1 MVKSILTESPNYN
14 WKNLLWYREKNHFTS
29 YFKKNKHIYKFFEFW
44 KQNCFLNLF
53 TSIKNKN
60 ENFKICTLD
69 VKKRN
74 WNKYIS
80 NITIGV
86 CQLCLEWHWYKTSAW
101 RLLLFR
107 GQREREKELERE
119 RGRMRKKR
127 KGKER
132 KKQSVCDRRFMWL
145 PFAIRSKTLDMFH
158 LPIPQNRGK

>member
-1 MVKSILTESPNYN
+1 MIKGKKS
-14 WKNLLWYREKNHFTS
+14 F
-29 YFKKNKHIYKFFEFW
+29 YFIFLKINIFINSLNFENKD
-44 KQNCFLNLF
+44 CFSNLF
-53 TSIKNKN
+53 TRIKNKN
-60 ENFKICTLD
+60 DNFKICTLD

-101 RLLLFR
+101 RLLLFI
-107 GQREREKELERE
+107 GQREWEKEGERE
-119 RGRMRKKR
+119 RARMRKKR

>member
-1 MVKSILTESPNYN
+1 MIKG
-14 WKNLLWYREKNHFTS
+14 KNHFTS

-60 ENFKICTLD
+60 DNLKICTLD

-119 RGRMRKKR
+119 RENEKEKKR
-127 KGKER
+127 KR
-132 KKQSVCDRRFMWL
+132 KK
-145 PFAIRSKTLDMFH
+145 KTVGVWSSIHVTAFRDK
-158 LPIPQNRGK
+158 I

>member
-1 MVKSILTESPNYN
+1 MIKGKKS
-14 WKNLLWYREKNHFTS
+14 F
-29 YFKKNKHIYKFFEFW
+29 YFIFLKNKHIYKFFEFW

-60 ENFKICTLD
+60 DNLKICTLD

-119 RGRMRKKR
+119 RENEKEKKR
-127 KGKER
+127 KR
-132 KKQSVCDRRFMWL
+132 KK
-145 PFAIRSKTLDMFH
+145 KTVGVWSSIHVTAFRDK
-158 LPIPQNRGK
+158 I

>member
-1 MVKSILTESPNYN
+1 MIKGKKIIL
-14 WKNLLWYREKNHFTS
+14 LHIL
-29 YFKKNKHIYKFFEFW
+29 KKINIFINSLNFENKTV
-44 KQNCFLNLF
+44 FLNLF

-60 ENFKICTLD
+60 DNLKICTLD

-119 RGRMRKKR
+119 REREW
-127 KGKER
+127 ER
-132 KKQSVCDRRFMWL
+132 KEKEKKEKNSRCVIVDSCDCLSR
-145 PFAIRSKTLDMFH
+145 
-158 LPIPQNRGK
+158 

>member
-1 MVKSILTESPNYN
+1 MIKGKKS
-14 WKNLLWYREKNHFTS
+14 F
-29 YFKKNKHIYKFFEFW
+29 YFIFLKNKHIYKFFEFW

-60 ENFKICTLD
+60 DNFKICTLD

-74 WNKYIS
+74 SKKYIS

-119 RGRMRKKR
+119 REW
-127 KGKER
+127 ER
-132 KKQSVCDRRFMWL
+132 KEKEKKEKNSRCVIVDSCDCLSR
-145 PFAIRSKTLDMFH
+145 
-158 LPIPQNRGK
+158 